1 MSVKKILIID
11 DEPGFCEL
19 VEKNLELVNDFAVAI
34 ATDSRE
40 GISLAKKIKPDLIL
54 LDIMMP
60 HMDGFEVLKR
70 LKDDTDTIEIPV
82 IMLTAKGDDESRT
95 RAMQLYDEE
104 YITKPIGINDLK
116 NKIDEVL
123 KRRSHK

>member
-11 DEPGFCEL
+11 DELGFCEL

-60 HMDGFEVLKR
+60 HMDGFEVLKK

-123 KRRSHK
+123 NRRSRK